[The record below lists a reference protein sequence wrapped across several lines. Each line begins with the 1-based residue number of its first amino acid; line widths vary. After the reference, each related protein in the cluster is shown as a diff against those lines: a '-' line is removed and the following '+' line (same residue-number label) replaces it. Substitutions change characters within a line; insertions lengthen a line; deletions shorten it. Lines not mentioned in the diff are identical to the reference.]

1 MAYADI
7 ADECSDAAVDRS
19 AAGDH
24 SLTGAQL
31 GLTYVTAASTFRAS
45 AASARSAKA
54 RVARGVIE

>member
-7 ADECSDAAVDRS
+7 ALECSAAAVDRS

-31 GLTYVTAASTFRAS
+31 GLTYVTAASATRAAN
-45 AASARSAKA
+45 AASAKRAKA
-54 RVARGVIE
+54 KARGVIE